1 MKDSIGVAVI
11 GFGFMGHTHA
21 VGWSMVPEAKLVA
34 VSDVRGKRV
43 AKEAAKFKVKVYR
56 DYRDVLERKDV
67 DVVDICTPT
76 DTHAQVAVES
86 AKAGKNVLLEK
97 PIALT
102 LRDADKII
110 GAVKKA
116 GVTFMVAHCVR
127 FFSEYMKVKELLEKG
142 VLGEPVIA
150 RALRAGP
157 LPGWGVKSWFK
168 DQKRSGGVAV
178 DLAIHDI
185 DFVRWCFNED
195 VSRVYA
201 KVGRFVR
208 KDATMDDHALMILR
222 FQGGGV
228 AHIEASWA
236 VPQEYPFTY
245 AFELSGT
252 KGFVSFNNH
261 DTVPLTVM
269 AKGRVVQYGV
279 DTEKWV
285 EGMPFPIDPYYREI
299 RHFADCVLKGKTP
312 LTGGEEARKAL
323 EIALAAKASSKKG
336 EPVKIPLEA

>member
-1 MKDSIGVAVI
+1 
-11 GFGFMGHTHA
+11 
-21 VGWSMVPEAKLVA
+21 
-34 VSDVRGKRV
+34 
-43 AKEAAKFKVKVYR
+43 
-56 DYRDVLERKDV
+56 LERKDV

-76 DTHAQVAVES
+76 DTHAQVAVDS
-86 AKAGKNVLLEK
+86 AKVGKNVLLEK

-102 LRDADKII
+102 LRDADRII

-116 GVTFMVAHCVR
+116 GVTFMVAHCIR
-127 FFSEYMKVKELLEKG
+127 FFSEYMKVKELLDKG

-157 LPGWGVKSWFK
+157 LPGWGVKSWFNQ
-168 DQKRSGGVAV
+168 DVA
-178 DLAIHDI
+178 
-185 DFVRWCFNED
+185 
-195 VSRVYA
+195 RVYA

-208 KDATMDDHALMILR
+208 KDANMDDHALMILR

-269 AKGRVVQYGV
+269 SKGKITHYGV
-279 DTEKWV
+279 DTERWV

-299 RHFADCVLKGKTP
+299 RHFADCVLKGETP

-323 EIALAAKASSKKG
+323 EIALAAKASSKRG
-336 EPVKIPLEA
+336 EPVKIPLEG